1 MPRIILGLFIYL
13 AHSLTSAY
21 ASIKL
26 NHQDGDGPQ
35 KRPLG
40 GVGRN
45 RADVEHMHG
54 DVLSMNRSTLALKV
68 VYVLTPVACCDLR
81 LVVREICR
89 ESDLRMGRGQEERQR
104 GQDCAAKCCG
114 SAENAPRVSTTLA
127 PPYLLHWLLAVAS
140 IAFERI
146 RVACAISHSP
156 SCCFRDYMLNAGIA
170 TLD

>member
-54 DVLSMNRSTLALKV
+54 EVLSMNRATLALKV
-68 VYVLTPVACCDLR
+68 VYLLTQVACCDFR
-81 LVVREICR
+81 LVVRELCR
-89 ESDLRMGRGQEERQR
+89 ESDLRVGRGEEERRR
-104 GQDCAAKCCG
+104 GQDCAAKSRG
-114 SAENAPRVSTTLA
+114 SA
-127 PPYLLHWLLAVAS
+127 
-140 IAFERI
+140 
-146 RVACAISHSP
+146 
-156 SCCFRDYMLNAGIA
+156 
-170 TLD
+170 

>member
-21 ASIKL
+21 ASNKL

-54 DVLSMNRSTLALKV
+54 EVLKMDRATLALKV
-68 VYVLTPVACCDLR
+68 VYLLTQVVCCDLIDWWC
-81 LVVREICR
+81 EKYAASPIC
-89 ESDLRMGRGQEERQR
+89 EWVE
-104 GQDCAAKCCG
+104 AKTKKG
-114 SAENAPRVSTTLA
+114 DGAKIVPPSAEEVLKM
-127 PPYLLHWLLAVAS
+127 HH
-140 IAFERI
+140 E
-146 RVACAISHSP
+146 
-156 SCCFRDYMLNAGIA
+156 
-170 TLD
+170 